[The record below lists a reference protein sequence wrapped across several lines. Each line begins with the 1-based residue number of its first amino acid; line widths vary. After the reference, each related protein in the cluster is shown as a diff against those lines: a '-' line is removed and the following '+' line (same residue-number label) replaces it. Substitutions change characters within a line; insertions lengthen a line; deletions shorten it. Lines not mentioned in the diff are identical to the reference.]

1 VQGIGN
7 QKQPAAEDRTETTK
21 DKRPRHHAGIIAQMQ
36 GRGAR
41 WCPEPIAVRRI
52 GVSNASGADL
62 PAPVGFENPAIFA
75 RRGVFFRERHMDREE
90 GFPTHVI
97 GFMKRKRER
106 EKLDNAKA
114 VTTPTSDDRAR
125 PTSNP

>member
-1 VQGIGN
+1 
-7 QKQPAAEDRTETTK
+7 
-21 DKRPRHHAGIIAQMQ
+21 
-36 GRGAR
+36 
-41 WCPEPIAVRRI
+41 
-52 GVSNASGADL
+52 
-62 PAPVGFENPAIFA
+62 
-75 RRGVFFRERHMDREE
+75 MDREE

-97 GFMKRKRER
+97 GFIKRKRER